1 MRASLNCPS
10 CRTLGAS
17 KCDVHKLIRAAGRLL
32 PFMLVSNNCCVRG
45 VDASGPFGASVNVV
59 VDAADT
65 EIRVLVLR

>member
-1 MRASLNCPS
+1 M
-10 CRTLGAS
+10 
-17 KCDVHKLIRAAGRLL
+17 HKLIRAAGRLL